1 MSENNF
7 ESLGLTLLVDVQLP
21 NLQSQDDLKELYLLA
36 QSGEGML
43 YIQFHAKRIILIQAH
58 L

>member
-36 QSGEGML
+36 QSGEDVV
-43 YIQFHAKRIILIQAH
+43 YSVSCKRIILIQAR

>member
-36 QSGEGML
+36 QSGEGCCIFSFMQKGL
-43 YIQFHAKRIILIQAH
+43 S
-58 L
+58 